1 MNLADAL
8 GHHARSRPDH
18 PALVEG
24 VRTILYRDLDPLVRR
39 TAGHMAALGLERGEI
54 VGVALGDTADHL
66 VALYGL
72 ARLGAVNL
80 PMDVRWT
87 VEEKT
92 RLARFFGAHRV
103 LVEEGAE
110 PLPGLASLTVGP
122 EWHAAVAR
130 AADLDRAAPGGDAPL
145 LLSLSSGTTGIPKGP
160 MLTHHQFLRRFWTH
174 WINLGLNSH
183 DRYVSATPLYFGGG
197 RTFAMSQL
205 FTGGTVIMFPP
216 PYAPEELVAEIARRR
231 ATSVFLV
238 PTLLR
243 RLLEL
248 PTDVLAPMRALR
260 QVLSSGSALHPE
272 ERRAIRSR
280 LCPGFFEYY
289 ASTEGGGVS
298 LLTPEDQEVYEDSV
312 GRPVFAVDVEIVDE
326 AHRPVPAGT
335 VGRLRYRGPGV
346 ATGFHGNPEE
356 TARAFHDGWFY
367 PGDLAAVD
375 ERGYVFLKGR
385 FKDMII
391 RAGVNIYPTEI
402 EAILLGHAA
411 VTEAAVVG
419 WPSREFGEEV
429 AAFVTV
435 SGPVSERDL
444 AGLCRRELAPYKVP
458 RRIFVVD
465 ELPKNSLGKILKAA
479 LSESLP
485 SL

>member
-1 MNLADAL
+1 
-8 GHHARSRPDH
+8 
-18 PALVEG
+18 
-24 VRTILYRDLDPLVRR
+24 
-39 TAGHMAALGLERGEI
+39 
-54 VGVALGDTADHL
+54 
-66 VALYGL
+66 
-72 ARLGAVNL
+72 
-80 PMDVRWT
+80 
-87 VEEKT
+87 
-92 RLARFFGAHRV
+92 
-103 LVEEGAE
+103 
-110 PLPGLASLTVGP
+110 
-122 EWHAAVAR
+122 
-130 AADLDRAAPGGDAPL
+130 
-145 LLSLSSGTTGIPKGP
+145 

-248 PTDVLAPMRALR
+248 PTDVLAPMRTLR
-260 QVLSSGSALHPE
+260 QVLSSGSALHSE

-326 AHRPVPAGT
+326 AHHPVPAGT

-419 WPSREFGEEV
+419 WPSREFGEEI

-435 SGPVSERDL
+435 SGPVGESDL
-444 AGLCRRELAPYKVP
+444 VGLCRRELAPYKVP

-465 ELPKNSLGKILKAA
+465 ELPKNSLGKILKSA
-479 LSESLP
+479 LGERLP

>member
-8 GHHARSRPDH
+8 SHHVRSRPDH

-24 VRTILYRDLDPLVRR
+24 GRTILYRDLDPLVRR
-39 TAGHMAALGLERGEI
+39 TAGHMAALGLARGEI
-54 VGVALGDTADHL
+54 VGVALADTADHL

-92 RLARFFGAHRV
+92 RLARFFGARRV

-110 PLPGLASLTVGP
+110 PLLGVTTLAVGSA
-122 EWHAAVAR
+122 WHEAVAR
-130 AADLDRAAPGGDAPL
+130 ATELGTAAPGGDAPL

-216 PYAPEELVAEIARRR
+216 PYAPDALVAEIARRR

-298 LLTPEDQEVYEDSV
+298 LLTPEDQQVYEDSV
-312 GRPVFAVDVEIVDE
+312 GRPVFAVDVEIVDDE
-326 AHRPVPAGT
+326 HRPLPPGT

-356 TARAFHDGWFY
+356 TARAFHEGWFY

-391 RAGVNIYPTEI
+391 RAGVNIHPTEI

-419 WPSREFGEEV
+419 WPSREFGEEI

-435 SGPVSERDL
+435 NGPVSEGEL
-444 AGLCRRELAPYKVP
+444 AALCRRELAPYKVP
-458 RRIFVVD
+458 RQIFVVD
-465 ELPKNSLGKILKAA
+465 ALPKNTLGKILKGA
-479 LSESLP
+479 LSGGLP

>member
-1 MNLADAL
+1 
-8 GHHARSRPDH
+8 
-18 PALVEG
+18 
-24 VRTILYRDLDPLVRR
+24 
-39 TAGHMAALGLERGEI
+39 
-54 VGVALGDTADHL
+54 
-66 VALYGL
+66 
-72 ARLGAVNL
+72 
-80 PMDVRWT
+80 
-87 VEEKT
+87 
-92 RLARFFGAHRV
+92 
-103 LVEEGAE
+103 
-110 PLPGLASLTVGP
+110 
-122 EWHAAVAR
+122 
-130 AADLDRAAPGGDAPL
+130 
-145 LLSLSSGTTGIPKGP
+145 

-248 PTDVLAPMRALR
+248 PSDVLAPMRALR
-260 QVLSSGSALHPE
+260 QVLSSGSALHPD

-298 LLTPEDQEVYEDSV
+298 LLTPEDQQVYEDSV

-326 AHRPVPAGT
+326 EHRPLPPGS

-356 TARAFHDGWFY
+356 TARAFHEGWFY

-391 RAGVNIYPTEI
+391 RAGVNIHPTEI

-419 WPSREFGEEV
+419 WPSREFGEEI

-435 SGPVSERDL
+435 HRPVSEGEL
-444 AGLCRRELAPYKVP
+444 AALCRRELAPYKVP
-458 RRIFVVD
+458 RQIFVVD
-465 ELPKNSLGKILKAA
+465 ALPRNSLGKILKGA
-479 LSESLP
+479 LSKGLSSL
-485 SL
+485 

>member
-1 MNLADAL
+1 MNLADTL

-18 PALVEG
+18 AALVEG
-24 VRTILYRDLDPLVRR
+24 ARTILYRDLDPLVRR
-39 TAGHMAALGLERGEI
+39 TAGHMAARGLERGEI
-54 VGVALGDTADHL
+54 VGVALGDTVDHL

-92 RLARFFGAHRV
+92 RLARFFGARRV
-103 LVEEGAE
+103 LVEDGAE

-122 EWHAAVAR
+122 EWHGAVAS
-130 AADLDRAAPGGDAPL
+130 AADLDSAAPGGDAPL

-160 MLTHHQFLRRFWTH
+160 MLTHQQFLRRFWTH

-248 PTDVLAPMRALR
+248 PTDVLAPMRTLR

-326 AHRPVPAGT
+326 AHHPVPAGT

-367 PGDLAAVD
+367 PGDLATVD

-419 WPSREFGEEV
+419 WPSREFGEEI

-435 SGPVSERDL
+435 SGPVGESDL
-444 AGLCRRELAPYKVP
+444 VGLCRRELAPYKVP

-465 ELPKNSLGKILKAA
+465 ELPKSSLGKILKSA
-479 LSESLP
+479 LGERLP